1 MRFLVFSKMNT
12 PIPPDLAMPLFD
24 AMDRFVDSTL
34 KSGKAEQFFS
44 LAGYIGGG
52 AILLISSDLPE
63 LAALA
68 DRAVI
73 MRNGR
78 LIGELSGDSMT
89 ERSLLL
95 AMNGNLEGEPAR

>member
-24 AMDRFVDSTL
+24 AMDRFMDSML

-52 AILLISSDLPE
+52 AILNVESHEELDTITSQFPYGPFSTMEVYALGDLSHS
-63 LAALA
+63 LAESKKVTQQWQAQ
-68 DRAVI
+68 R
-73 MRNGR
+73 
-78 LIGELSGDSMT
+78 
-89 ERSLLL
+89 
-95 AMNGNLEGEPAR
+95 